1 MENKVIVIT
10 GGASGMG
17 LETAKLLAGK
27 GAKVSIADVQEGPL
41 KQAVEDIEKAGGKAI
56 GTVVDVRKRDQVEAW
71 IKKTVDTYGKLDGA
85 ANLGEFVGRLLENK
99 SNQFVAGVIGKQV
112 HVYQLSLQITLTNAR
127 TRITWLE

>member
-41 KQAVEDIEKAGGKAI
+41 KQAVADIEKSGGKII
-56 GTVVDVRKRDQVEAW
+56 GSVVDVTKQDQVDAW
-71 IKKTVDTYGKLDGA
+71 IKKTVDAWGKLDGA
-85 ANLGEFVGRLLENK
+85 ANLGTFDLEF
-99 SNQFVAGVIGKQV
+99 
-112 HVYQLSLQITLTNAR
+112 
-127 TRITWLE
+127 

>member
-41 KQAVEDIEKAGGKAI
+41 KQAVEDIVKSGGKAI

-85 ANLGEFVGRLLENK
+85 ANLGECVVRIC
-99 SNQFVAGVIGKQV
+99 SNNI
-112 HVYQLSLQITLTNAR
+112 
-127 TRITWLE
+127 